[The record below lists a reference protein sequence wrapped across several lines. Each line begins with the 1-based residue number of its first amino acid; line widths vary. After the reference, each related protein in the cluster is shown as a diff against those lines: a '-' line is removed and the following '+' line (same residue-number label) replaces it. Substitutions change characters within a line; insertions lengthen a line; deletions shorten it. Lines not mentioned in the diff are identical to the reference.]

1 MNKTLKKFAIAI
13 LAAGA
18 TVAATRAPAAVTTNM
33 QVLDNISVQL
43 KVYSQGALKTGDKT
57 LVATATTLTTS
68 DLIQQLLIIGG
79 FPTTTYKSDKL
90 VVSTLYSN
98 VVYGTVAT
106 TNGLFTNTISPL
118 NTGTNLY
125 VIDAG
130 ADFLAGGTN
139 LLPITSG
146 LNSGGAGFTNGYIIS
161 NNFIYAV
168 TYTGAG
174 VAGGPFFYDE
184 ITNDTIYTVVSAST
198 TLAGNAAPPGAG
210 TTTVFTNTDFPTTSG
225 GTVGDWVT
233 IVPTVTSLITN
244 VVITQYSP
252 TTATIFTNVSP
263 RQYCVMTPKTAG
275 SFTLYDVS
283 DWISSDGDSTTI
295 YNESGTDL
303 SETDFYGTNI
313 SAQTKY
319 SIDGLNVKIVY
330 GTNGSPAS
338 QTNIII
344 NPSGFAKATT
354 KIANLVMGGTSKDK
368 LGFQILSS
376 ENVTAAGQGSIGG
389 SFVPDGNADGFVYT
403 NTVTGVTNT
412 PTIEPGG
419 NLYFANG
426 TAFTTNNIGTNTISA
441 TPVVVD
447 GTITVSYLS
456 AGAVVVPV
464 EP

>member
-198 TLAGNAAPPGAG
+198 TLAGNAAPPRRRHYHRLYEHR
-210 TTTVFTNTDFPTTSG
+210 FPDYIGRDSG
-225 GTVGDWVT
+225 RLGDYRSYGHVVDYKRRDHT
-233 IVPTVTSLITN
+233 ILAYN
-244 VVITQYSP
+244 
-252 TTATIFTNVSP
+252 
-263 RQYCVMTPKTAG
+263 G
-275 SFTLYDVS
+275 DHLYKCK
-283 DWISSDGDSTTI
+283 
-295 YNESGTDL
+295 
-303 SETDFYGTNI
+303 SET
-313 SAQTKY
+313 
-319 SIDGLNVKIVY
+319 
-330 GTNGSPAS
+330 
-338 QTNIII
+338 
-344 NPSGFAKATT
+344 
-354 KIANLVMGGTSKDK
+354 
-368 LGFQILSS
+368 ILRHDPQDSRLFHS
-376 ENVTAAGQGSIGG
+376 V
-389 SFVPDGNADGFVYT
+389 
-403 NTVTGVTNT
+403 
-412 PTIEPGG
+412 
-419 NLYFANG
+419 
-426 TAFTTNNIGTNTISA
+426 
-441 TPVVVD
+441 
-447 GTITVSYLS
+447 
-456 AGAVVVPV
+456 
-464 EP
+464 